1 MTQRTKFLIGLLALV
16 LAGAAY
22 YEWHGSELGSPAM
35 EISSGAPYTVLNV
48 ENPALRLDELD
59 RVRNLEYTGIHR
71 NIFSPTPPPPP
82 PPPPGAPGAP
92 GGPNGHPGPFGPG
105 VPPPPPPVVVP
116 ATFFGYVTDAR
127 TGHKEAFFSDAD
139 DVYIAAE
146 GETLLGRFRI
156 LKIANDSVEVE
167 EIASGRRTT
176 LTLQEP
182 EPAG

>member
-1 MTQRTKFLIGLLALV
+1 MTQRLKFLLGLLALV
-16 LAGAAY
+16 VAGAAF
-22 YEWHGSELGSPAM
+22 YEWHGSDLGAPAV
-35 EISSGAPYTVLNV
+35 EPSAGAPYTVLSV

-59 RVRNLEYTGIHR
+59 RVRKLEYTGIHR

-82 PPPPGAPGAP
+82 VPPPTPEEVKR
-92 GGPNGHPGPFGPG
+92 NNEELRNQ
-105 VPPPPPPVVVP
+105 PPPPPPPIVVP

-146 GETLLGRFRI
+146 GETLLGRFRV
-156 LKIANDSVEVE
+156 LKIGNDSVEVE

>member
-1 MTQRTKFLIGLLALV
+1 MTQFTKFLLGVLAV
-16 LAGAAY
+16 VVAGAAF
-22 YEWHGSELGSPAM
+22 YEWHGSEMGAPAV
-35 EISSGAPYTVLNV
+35 EPSAGAPYTVLSV

-59 RVRNLEYTGIHR
+59 RVRKLEYTGIHR

-82 PPPPGAPGAP
+82 VHQPTPDEIRHQQQVAASQ
-92 GGPNGHPGPFGPG
+92 
-105 VPPPPPPVVVP
+105 PPPPPPQVVVP

-139 DVYIAAE
+139 DVYVAAE

-156 LKIANDSVEVE
+156 LKIGNDSVEVE

-176 LTLQEP
+176 LTMEEP
-182 EPAG
+182 GPPG